1 MAAST
6 GQEYL
11 FVEKYRP
18 RIVEDAILPKNLS
31 SLFVNIKQQGQL
43 QNLILSGAPGSGKS
57 TIAQALANEM
67 GFDYITINASEEN
80 GIDVLRNKIKD
91 FASKI
96 SIFGDEAK
104 HKVVILEEGDHLSA
118 STQPAL
124 RGFLEEYSENCRFVL
139 TCNYL
144 NRIIEPLQSRFVIV
158 TFNRAEMRSADIMGR
173 FLKRLINILDKEN
186 IKYEKEIL
194 IQLIQKWAPDFRK
207 ILNEIQRYAIAN
219 DNVIDVGMLKRTS
232 DIDLTDL
239 LKILKEKNFKS
250 MRTWVAEHAE
260 LEFES
265 LIRRLFDFAKD
276 YFEPAFI
283 PQLVLMINDYQ
294 FKHSMVIDKEINTVA
309 FLTELM
315 LKSSFK

>member
-1 MAAST
+1 MAN
-6 GQEYL
+6 EYL

-18 RIVEDAILPKNLS
+18 RTIEDAVLPKQLS
-31 SLFVNIKQQGQL
+31 SLFESIKKQGQL

-57 TIAQALANEM
+57 TVSQALCNEM

-118 STQPAL
+118 ATQPAL
-124 RGFLEEYSENCRFVL
+124 RGFLEEYSENCRFIL

-158 TFNRAEMRSADIMGR
+158 TFNKAEMRSADILTR
-173 FLKRLINILDKEN
+173 FLKRLINILDGEG

-194 IQLIQKWAPDFRK
+194 IQIIQKWAPDFRK
-207 ILNEIQRYAIAN
+207 ILNEIQRYAISN
-219 DNVIDVGMLKRTS
+219 NNVIDVGMLKRTS
-232 DIDLTDL
+232 DIDITDL
-239 LKILKEKNFKS
+239 IKILKEKNFRS
-250 MRTWVAEHAE
+250 MRIWVAEHVE

-265 LIRRLFDFAKD
+265 LIRRLFDFGKD

-283 PQLVLMINDYQ
+283 PQLVLMINEYQ
-294 FKHSMVIDKEINTVA
+294 YKHSMVIDKEINTVA

-315 LKSSFK
+315 LKGTFK